1 MKGKKAMC
9 AIISSLLAVNMLGT
23 TIMGA
28 ELEPNSAEASYS
40 NVLQDT
46 PQENTE
52 ENVNTYEFEYDK
64 EVEGVFFKDSKAV
77 AIRDSVLDA
86 NLDGQIGI
94 SDVVIV
100 ARICAEDT
108 TLEYGKYKFVDANCD
123 YNYRFDDLT
132 WILRYLAGFK
142 VNPVVVKGLP
152 VEPDEGTTTTT
163 STTTT
168 TTETTTTTTTTP
180 TTTTTTETTTTTAT
194 PTTTTTTQT
203 ETTTTTTET
212 TTSTTTETTTTTT
225 TMTTT
230 TNTTTTTETTTTT
243 TEDSN
248 APFKLIDEVI
258 DSITIAD
265 TNVPAYK
272 GDDSHYEI
280 SDQVYLFK
288 ANGKTYAYTLI
299 ANNPTDIGGY
309 LLYNHTEI
317 AGIHI
322 WLYEGSEKAVS
333 VKDALPD
340 TTGMTIPVPESK
352 RQSYNNKTE
361 ISYRLEKY
369 EELNFS
375 ELGEIA
381 RDLTDRYR
389 MYEEPSEIARFDYNL
404 NGVVDRE
411 DLAIAIRYST
421 SNPYTLFC
429 DLNQEVFERYI
440 DVFAMPEYNHT
451 NVALLRAS
459 KSGVV
464 EYAFNIPTSDFVPDC
479 VGDCWLTPIQ
489 ILPKEM
495 LEEVSAVCEFDEDV
509 SDAGCEYIAWEPYLD
524 AYATIDRT
532 KDTGWY
538 FQAGVYAYLINADGT
553 YKLEWARNT

>member
-9 AIISSLLAVNMLGT
+9 AIISGLLAVNMLGT

-194 PTTTTTTQT
+194 
-203 ETTTTTTET
+203 
-212 TTSTTTETTTTTT
+212 TTTTTT
-225 TMTTT
+225 TPTQK
-230 TNTTTTTETTTTT
+230 TTTTT
-243 TEDSN
+243 
-248 APFKLIDEVI
+248 
-258 DSITIAD
+258 
-265 TNVPAYK
+265 
-272 GDDSHYEI
+272 
-280 SDQVYLFK
+280 
-288 ANGKTYAYTLI
+288 
-299 ANNPTDIGGY
+299 
-309 LLYNHTEI
+309 
-317 AGIHI
+317 
-322 WLYEGSEKAVS
+322 
-333 VKDALPD
+333 
-340 TTGMTIPVPESK
+340 
-352 RQSYNNKTE
+352 
-361 ISYRLEKY
+361 
-369 EELNFS
+369 
-375 ELGEIA
+375 
-381 RDLTDRYR
+381 
-389 MYEEPSEIARFDYNL
+389 
-404 NGVVDRE
+404 
-411 DLAIAIRYST
+411 
-421 SNPYTLFC
+421 
-429 DLNQEVFERYI
+429 
-440 DVFAMPEYNHT
+440 
-451 NVALLRAS
+451 
-459 KSGVV
+459 
-464 EYAFNIPTSDFVPDC
+464 
-479 VGDCWLTPIQ
+479 
-489 ILPKEM
+489 
-495 LEEVSAVCEFDEDV
+495 
-509 SDAGCEYIAWEPYLD
+509 
-524 AYATIDRT
+524 
-532 KDTGWY
+532 
-538 FQAGVYAYLINADGT
+538 
-553 YKLEWARNT
+553 